1 MNEDHVERETVG
13 RWLRRYAV
21 RILLAILLVS
31 SLYVAIGIG
40 VAYQTYHRERR
51 IARKLEDAGCRA
63 VWGYTGPRWAFRW
76 VARWEIY
83 FRIIY
88 VDTVTA
94 KVDPKMMA
102 SIQSLPN
109 VHTIELHAAAATDDD
124 LKYLSGLTG
133 LKFIEISD
141 NPITDQGLKHLAN
154 LTKVE
159 VLLMNYTLIT
169 DDALAILKN
178 LNPKLLRVAGTQ
190 VTDKGLEH
198 LMHMTNLE
206 ELYVGQTKVTPAGRA
221 KLEKVLTKC
230 KIGPALPDR
239 AVE

>member
-21 RILLAILLVS
+21 RILLTILLVS
-31 SLYVAIGIG
+31 VLYVAIGIG

-51 IARKLEDAGCRA
+51 IARELEDAGCRA
-63 VWGYTGPRWAFRW
+63 VWGYTGPRWALW
-76 VARWEIY
+76 VARSEIY
-83 FRIIY
+83 FRITY
-88 VDTVTA
+88 VDTVTT

-109 VHTIELHAAAATDDD
+109 LHAIELRDAGATDDD
-124 LKYLSGLTG
+124 LKSLSELTD
-133 LKFIEISD
+133 LRSIEISD
-141 NPITDQGLKHLAN
+141 NPIADLGLKHLAN
-154 LTKVE
+154 LRKVE
-159 VLLMNYTLIT
+159 VLLMNNTQIT
-169 DDALAILKN
+169 DVGLGMLRN
-178 LNPKLLRVAGTQ
+178 LNPRLLRIAGTQ

-221 KLEKVLTKC
+221 RLEKALPKC
-230 KIGPALPDR
+230 KIGLALPGR